1 MGADRRR
8 AAAHPHQS
16 DPHLQYP
23 EDRIVRT
30 RSFELSQVGRSV
42 PGARSAGVS
51 PLAER
56 RYRLRGLLRSVAL
69 GYLFF
74 PDTQT
79 GWYPGATVAGL
90 RMLAR
95 EPFDAIYSSA
105 YPVTAHLVARTLSC
119 RGHPPWVADYRD
131 PWPDRPPARHPYP
144 RRAEAL
150 EPALA
155 REATIVAM
163 PSPTWA
169 AHYGAL
175 WGTDIAVLP
184 AAWLRTGHDPH
195 CRVWPV
201 KMSCASRRDR
211 AAPSRH
217 PRRAGADTVGRI
229 RVRLGAR
236 RRWRH

>member
-1 MGADRRR
+1 MGGDRRR

-56 RYRLRGLLRSVAL
+56 RYALRGLLRSVAL

-74 PDTQT
+74 PDAQT
-79 GWYPGATVAGL
+79 GWYPGARGRPSHACTRALRRDLLVRLSGHGALGRSDAQLPRAPALGRRLPGSMAG
-90 RMLAR
+90 
-95 EPFDAIYSSA
+95 P
-105 YPVTAHLVARTLSC
+105 T
-119 RGHPPWVADYRD
+119 
-131 PWPDRPPARHPYP
+131 PARHPYP

-155 REATIVAM
+155 
-163 PSPTWA
+163 
-169 AHYGAL
+169 L
-175 WGTDIAVLP
+175 
-184 AAWLRTGHDPH
+184 GHD
-195 CRVWPV
+195 
-201 KMSCASRRDR
+201 RRNAIADLGG
-211 AAPSRH
+211 PL
-217 PRRAGADTVGRI
+217 RRA
-229 RVRLGAR
+229 LGHRHRGPAR
-236 RRWRH
+236 RLAANRPRPPLSRLAREDVMCVAP